1 MEFGQ
6 GSSLTREGRTMR
18 KVAVLAV
25 AIFALVFATSALA
38 GSKTI
43 RQSGQ
48 IVGDKAATVQL
59 RVKVKNGDAIKVAGF
74 KAKNVFTR
82 CDGKVIRFK
91 YTALDPIPV
100 ANNEFKI
107 KLVGGDAVMKV
118 RGKVKNNGRATRGSL
133 KTNRFTGSNG
143 ATCKTP
149 KQRFKTAK

>member
-1 MEFGQ
+1 
-6 GSSLTREGRTMR
+6 MR

-25 AIFALVFATSALA
+25 AVIAMVFASSALA

-48 IVGDKAATVQL
+48 VVGDKAATVQL
-59 RVKVKNGDAIKVAGF
+59 RVRVKHGVATKVAGF

-100 ANNEFKI
+100 TNNEFKI
-107 KLVGGDAVMKV
+107 TLVGGDAVMKV
-118 RGKVKNNGRATRGSL
+118 QGKVKSHGNATKGSL

-149 KQRFKTAK
+149 KQRFKTSS

>member
-1 MEFGQ
+1 
-6 GSSLTREGRTMR
+6 MR

-25 AIFALVFATSALA
+25 ALVALVFATSALA

-59 RVKVKNGDAIKVAGF
+59 RVKVKNGDAVKVSGF

-100 ANNEFKI
+100 ANNKFKI
-107 KLVGGDAVMKV
+107 KLTGGDAVMKV
-118 RGKVKNNGRATRGSL
+118 QGKVKNNGKATKGSL